1 MSKRKQLLTWVVDRF
16 GLGPIYDNALNRRVA
31 KAPWYYG
38 DGATLSM
45 LLGVLVATGVVMV
58 LTYSPTPDHAYKSV
72 VHITEKQTLGWFIRA
87 LHYWAAGFMVVMLF
101 FHLFRQILVAG
112 YKSPREATWIF
123 GALLFQAVIAMSF
136 TGYLLRWDE
145 RSVHAIRV
153 MLHMFNRVPWFGDEL
168 VIFIQGGDEMGSLLL
183 TRIYAVHVLI
193 LPLTIGLMTAYH
205 IYLVMHHGITSRLEK
220 ERDIDTV
227 LQQKELYHQ
236 QADSE
241 TDGET
246 FYPETMAKS
255 GAMSLVV
262 FAIVLA
268 FTLLVGPARLYD
280 EANLT
285 NYSFPVEEWWFWW
298 YSALIAMLPSWL
310 APAFVVL
317 FPLLLLLA
325 MLALPFV
332 DRGPKRGMR
341 RRPLAVAIVAFCVM
355 SLLGLSALRL
365 RSGWTGWPSP
375 VLPPVPEGVI
385 LSERAEQ
392 GRQLFASFGCNTCH
406 SIGATGRTVAIDLAM
421 VETPKSRQEYR
432 RYILRPPLEIAMP
445 PYEGRITEDELD
457 ALLDYVHAAQNF
469 PRQISR

>member
-1 MSKRKQLLTWVVDRF
+1 
-16 GLGPIYDNALNRRVA
+16 
-31 KAPWYYG
+31 
-38 DGATLSM
+38 
-45 LLGVLVATGVVMV
+45 
-58 LTYSPTPDHAYKSV
+58 
-72 VHITEKQTLGWFIRA
+72 
-87 LHYWAAGFMVVMLF
+87 
-101 FHLFRQILVAG
+101 
-112 YKSPREATWIF
+112 
-123 GALLFQAVIAMSF
+123 
-136 TGYLLRWDE
+136 
-145 RSVHAIRV
+145 
-153 MLHMFNRVPWFGDEL
+153 
-168 VIFIQGGDEMGSLLL
+168 
-183 TRIYAVHVLI
+183 
-193 LPLTIGLMTAYH
+193 
-205 IYLVMHHGITSRLEK
+205 MHHGITSRLEK

-241 TDGET
+241 TDGEI